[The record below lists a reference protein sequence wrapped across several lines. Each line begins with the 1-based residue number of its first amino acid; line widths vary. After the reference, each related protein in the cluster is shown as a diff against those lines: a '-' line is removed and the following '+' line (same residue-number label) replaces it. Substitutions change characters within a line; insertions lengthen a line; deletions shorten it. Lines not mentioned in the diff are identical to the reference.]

1 MISKKTCLVRDSW
14 LKGVEVTSWRDSKIP
29 QYTAFA
35 KKNGR
40 PLIATGKTRA
50 EAEAYLFELIELEHN
65 NGKTIPEESS

>member
-1 MISKKTCLVRDSW
+1 MISKKTCLVRDYW
-14 LKGVEVTSWRDSKIP
+14 LNDLEVTSWRDSKIP

-40 PLIATGKTRA
+40 PLIAVGETRA

-65 NGKTIPEESS
+65 NDKTIPEESS